1 MRLNLLFLLVL
12 FAVFGDN
19 DKMKISKKLMMSSL
33 AASVIAVG
41 ATGCSTTTDTGAIGV
56 DRNQLLVVSDQ
67 QVQQLSNQAF
77 QQEIAAA
84 RAKGLLDTNPAQLAR
99 LQKISQRLIAQTG
112 AYRSDARQW
121 PWEVHVIKSNE
132 LNAHVFPGGKIV
144 FYSGIIDRLSLTDA
158 EIAAIM
164 GHEMA
169 HALREHTRE
178 RLSREVATQ
187 TGIGIAA
194 SVLGLSQGQT
204 QLAGL
209 AGDLGISRPNS
220 RTQETEADLMGLE
233 LMARA
238 GYDPNAAISLWRKM
252 QSASGRGEPPQF
264 LSTHPVSSTRIA
276 TIQSLLPRVMPLYQQ
291 SRYR

>member
-209 AGDLGISRPNS
+209 AGDLGISRPHS

-252 QSASGRGEPPQF
+252 QSAGGRGEPPQF

>member
-209 AGDLGISRPNS
+209 AGDLGISRPHS

>member
-1 MRLNLLFLLVL
+1 MRLNLIFLLVL

-19 DKMKISKKLMMSSL
+19 NKMKISKKLMMSSL

-56 DRNQLLVVSDQ
+56 DRNQLLVVSNQ

-99 LQKISQRLIAQTG
+99 LNKISQRLIAQTG

-121 PWEVHVIKSNE
+121 SWEVHVIRSNE
-132 LNAHVFPGGKIV
+132 LNAHVLPGGKIV

-158 EIAAIM
+158 EIAAVM

-194 SVLGLSQGQT
+194 SVLGLSQGQA

>member
-1 MRLNLLFLLVL
+1 MRLNFLFLLVL

-209 AGDLGISRPNS
+209 AGDLGISRPHS

>member
-1 MRLNLLFLLVL
+1 MRLNFLFLLVL

-56 DRNQLLVVSDQ
+56 DRNQLLVVSNE

-132 LNAHVFPGGKIV
+132 LNAHVLPGGKIV

-194 SVLGLSQGQT
+194 SVLGLSQGQA

-209 AGDLGISRPNS
+209 AGDLGISRPHS

>member
-209 AGDLGISRPNS
+209 AGDLGISRPHS

-238 GYDPNAAISLWRKM
+238 GYDPNAAVSLWRKM
-252 QSASGRGEPPQF
+252 QSAGGRGEPPQF

>member
-1 MRLNLLFLLVL
+1 MRLNFLFLLVL

-178 RLSREVATQ
+178 RLSRDVATQ

-194 SVLGLSQGQT
+194 SVLGLSQGQA

-238 GYDPNAAISLWRKM
+238 GYDPNAAVSLWRKM
-252 QSASGRGEPPQF
+252 QSAGGRGEPPQF

>member
-1 MRLNLLFLLVL
+1 MRLKFLFLLVL

-19 DKMKISKKLMMSSL
+19 DKMKASKKLMMSSL

-132 LNAHVFPGGKIV
+132 LNAHVLPGGKIV

-194 SVLGLSQGQT
+194 SVLGLSQGQA

-209 AGDLGISRPNS
+209 AVDLGISRPHS

>member
-1 MRLNLLFLLVL
+1 MRLNLIFLLVL

-33 AASVIAVG
+33 AASVITVG

-121 PWEVHVIKSNE
+121 SWEVHVIKSNE
-132 LNAHVFPGGKIV
+132 LNAHVLPGGKIV
-144 FYSGIIDRLSLTDA
+144 FYSGIIDRLNLTDA

-178 RLSREVATQ
+178 RLSRDVATQ

-194 SVLGLSQGQT
+194 SVLGLSQGQA

-238 GYDPNAAISLWRKM
+238 GYDPNAAVSLWRKM
-252 QSASGRGEPPQF
+252 QSAGGRGEPPQF

-291 SRYR
+291 SR

>member
-194 SVLGLSQGQT
+194 SVLGLSQGQA

-209 AGDLGISRPNS
+209 AGDLGISRPHS

-291 SRYR
+291 SR

>member
-1 MRLNLLFLLVL
+1 MRLTLLFLLVL

-194 SVLGLSQGQT
+194 SVLGLSQGQA

-209 AGDLGISRPNS
+209 AGDLGISRPHS

>member
-1 MRLNLLFLLVL
+1 
-12 FAVFGDN
+12 
-19 DKMKISKKLMMSSL
+19 MKISKKLMMSSL

-56 DRNQLLVVSDQ
+56 DRNQLLVVSNQ

-84 RAKGLLDTNPAQLAR
+84 RAKGLLDTNPTQLAR
-99 LQKISQRLIAQTG
+99 LKKISQRLIAQTG
-112 AYRSDARQW
+112 AYRSDAKQW
-121 PWEVHVIKSNE
+121 SWEVHVIKSNE
-132 LNAHVFPGGKIV
+132 LNAHVLPGGKIV

-194 SVLGLSQGQT
+194 SVLGLSQGQA

-238 GYDPNAAISLWRKM
+238 GYDPNAAVSLWRKM
-252 QSASGRGEPPQF
+252 QSAGGRGEPPQF

>member
-1 MRLNLLFLLVL
+1 MRLNFLFLLVL

-67 QVQQLSNQAF
+67 QVQQLSKQAF

>member
-132 LNAHVFPGGKIV
+132 LNAHVLPGGKIV

-194 SVLGLSQGQT
+194 SVLGLSQGQA

-209 AGDLGISRPNS
+209 AGDLGISRPHS

>member
-1 MRLNLLFLLVL
+1 MRLTFLFLLVL

-194 SVLGLSQGQT
+194 SVLGLSQGQA

>member
-187 TGIGIAA
+187 KGIGIAA

-209 AGDLGISRPNS
+209 AVDLGISRPHS

>member
-1 MRLNLLFLLVL
+1 
-12 FAVFGDN
+12 
-19 DKMKISKKLMMSSL
+19 MKLSKKLLLSSL
-33 AASVIAVG
+33 AASVMAVG

-56 DRNQLLVVSDQ
+56 NRNQLLVVSDQ

-77 QQEIAAA
+77 QQEMAAA
-84 RAKGLLDTNPAQLAR
+84 RAKGVLDTNPAQLSR
-99 LQKISQRLIAQTG
+99 LKGIATRLIAQTG
-112 AYRSDARQW
+112 AYRTDAKNW
-121 PWEVHVIKSNE
+121 PWEVHIIKSNE
-132 LNAHVFPGGKIV
+132 LNAHVLPGGKIV
-144 FYSGIIDRLSLTDA
+144 FYSGIIDRLNLTEA

-194 SVLGLSQGQT
+194 SVLGLSQGQA

-209 AGDLGISRPNS
+209 AGDLGLSRPNS

-238 GYDPNAAISLWRKM
+238 GYDPNAAVSLWRKM
-252 QSASGRGEPPQF
+252 QSAEGRGEPPQF

-276 TIQSLLPRVMPLYQQ
+276 TIQSLLPRVTPLYQQ

>member
-1 MRLNLLFLLVL
+1 
-12 FAVFGDN
+12 
-19 DKMKISKKLMMSSL
+19 MKISQKLMMSSL
-33 AASVIAVG
+33 AASVITVG

-99 LQKISQRLIAQTG
+99 LKKISQRLIAQTG

-121 PWEVHVIKSNE
+121 AWEVHVIKSNE
-132 LNAHVFPGGKIV
+132 LNAHVLPGGKIV

-194 SVLGLSQGQT
+194 SVLGLSQGQA

-238 GYDPNAAISLWRKM
+238 GYDPNAAVSLWRKM
-252 QSASGRGEPPQF
+252 QSAGGRGEPPQF

-291 SRYR
+291 SRSR

>member
-1 MRLNLLFLLVL
+1 MRLTFLFLLVL

-67 QVQQLSNQAF
+67 QVQQLSKQAF

-121 PWEVHVIKSNE
+121 SWEVHVIKSNE
-132 LNAHVFPGGKIV
+132 LNAHVLPGGKIV

-178 RLSREVATQ
+178 RLSRDVATQ

-194 SVLGLSQGQT
+194 SVLGLSQGQA

>member
-1 MRLNLLFLLVL
+1 MRLNFLFLLVL

-238 GYDPNAAISLWRKM
+238 GYDPNAAVSLWRKM
-252 QSASGRGEPPQF
+252 QSAGGRGEPPQF

>member
-1 MRLNLLFLLVL
+1 MRLNLIFLLVL

-33 AASVIAVG
+33 AASVIAV
-41 ATGCSTTTDTGAIGV
+41 AVTGCSTTTDTGAIGV

-67 QVQQLSNQAF
+67 QVQQLSKQAF

-121 PWEVHVIKSNE
+121 SWEVHVIKSNE
-132 LNAHVFPGGKIV
+132 LNAHVLPGGKIV

-178 RLSREVATQ
+178 RLSRDVATQ

-194 SVLGLSQGQT
+194 SVLGLSQGQA

-238 GYDPNAAISLWRKM
+238 GYDPNAAVSLWRKM
-252 QSASGRGEPPQF
+252 QSAGGRGEPPQF

>member
-1 MRLNLLFLLVL
+1 MRLNFLFLLVL

-33 AASVIAVG
+33 AASVITVG

-99 LQKISQRLIAQTG
+99 LKKISQRLIAQTG

-194 SVLGLSQGQT
+194 SVLGLSQGQA

-238 GYDPNAAISLWRKM
+238 GYDPNAAVSLWRKM
-252 QSASGRGEPPQF
+252 QSAGGRGEPPQF

>member
-1 MRLNLLFLLVL
+1 MRLNFLFLLVL

-209 AGDLGISRPNS
+209 AGDLGISRSHS

>member
-1 MRLNLLFLLVL
+1 
-12 FAVFGDN
+12 
-19 DKMKISKKLMMSSL
+19 MKISKKLMMSSL

-132 LNAHVFPGGKIV
+132 LNAHVLPGGKII

-209 AGDLGISRPNS
+209 AVDLGISRPHS

>member
-1 MRLNLLFLLVL
+1 
-12 FAVFGDN
+12 
-19 DKMKISKKLMMSSL
+19 MKASTKLMMSSL

-67 QVQQLSNQAF
+67 QVQQLSKQAF

-194 SVLGLSQGQT
+194 SVLGLSQGQA

-209 AGDLGISRPNS
+209 AGDLGISRPHS

-252 QSASGRGEPPQF
+252 QSAGGRGEPPQF

>member
-99 LQKISQRLIAQTG
+99 LKKISQRLIAQTG
-112 AYRSDARQW
+112 AYRNDARQW
-121 PWEVHVIKSNE
+121 AWEVHVIKSNE
-132 LNAHVFPGGKIV
+132 LNAHVLPGGKIV

-194 SVLGLSQGQT
+194 SVLGLSQGQA

-238 GYDPNAAISLWRKM
+238 GYDPNAAVSLWRKM
-252 QSASGRGEPPQF
+252 QSAGGRGEPPQF

-291 SRYR
+291 SRSR

>member
-1 MRLNLLFLLVL
+1 
-12 FAVFGDN
+12 
-19 DKMKISKKLMMSSL
+19 MKISKKLMMSSL

-132 LNAHVFPGGKIV
+132 LNAHVLPGGKIV

-209 AGDLGISRPNS
+209 AVDLGISRPHS

>member
-67 QVQQLSNQAF
+67 QVQQLSKQAF

-209 AGDLGISRPNS
+209 AGDLGISRPHS